1 MYSQRLRSWLQQ
13 ASGTTFSIF
22 AIIAAFSTYFCMYAF
37 RKPFSAGIYGDID
50 PVFGV
55 DYKIVLIIT
64 QVIGYTLSKFI
75 GIKVVAEIKPS
86 QRVLGIILLIGCAEL
101 ALLLF
106 GLVPAPYNFIFLFFN
121 GLPLGM
127 IWGLVFSFLEGRR
140 FTEALGA
147 GLASSFIVSSGVVK
161 AVGLHTMNSW
171 GVTEL
176 WMPFVT
182 GLLFFVPLLFFVWM
196 LGHLPPPTA
205 EDIKLRTER
214 VPMNRDDRIR
224 YFRTFA
230 VGLSLLIVVHMLLTA
245 YRDFRDNFAI
255 NILSALEYVDS
266 TTGDVTNYGARA
278 ENLAL
283 SEIPIAFGVLIT
295 LGFLMAIRS
304 NKVAFNVVHAI
315 VFVGVALAGLS
326 TVGFQMG
333 LINPY
338 AWFILVGLG
347 LYLGYVPFQC
357 ILFERMIALFKE
369 KANAGFLIYIADA
382 TGYLGS
388 VLVLLYKNFGAAN
401 LSWIDFFVQASYV
414 LSIVGCGLMVIS
426 FFYFRQKSKT
436 IEPTVRMS
444 MEAT

>member
-1 MYSQRLRSWLQQ
+1 
-13 ASGTTFSIF
+13 
-22 AIIAAFSTYFCMYAF
+22 MYAF

-86 QRVLGIILLIGCAEL
+86 QRVIGIILLIGCAEL
-101 ALLLF
+101 SLLLF

-161 AVGLHTMNSW
+161 AVGLHTINSW
-171 GVTEL
+171 GVSEL

-182 GLLFFVPLLFFVWM
+182 GLIFFLPLLLFVWM
-196 LGHLPPPTA
+196 LGHLPPPTE
-205 EDIKLRTER
+205 EDVKLRTER
-214 VPMNRDDRIR
+214 VPMNKGDRVR
-224 YFRTFA
+224 YFKTFA

-266 TTGDVTNYGARA
+266 TTGELTNYGSRA

-283 SEIPIAFGVLIT
+283 SEIPIAFGVLIA
-295 LGFLMAIRS
+295 LGFLMAIRN
-304 NKVAFNVVHAI
+304 NKIAFNVVHAI

-326 TVGFQMG
+326 TIGFQMG

-338 AWFILVGLG
+338 VWFILVGLG

-401 LSWIDFFVQASYV
+401 LSWLDFFVQASYV
-414 LSIVGCGLMVIS
+414 LSIAGCGLMVIS
-426 FFYFRQKSKT
+426 FLYFRQKAKSVET
-436 IEPTVRMS
+436 TVNMS
-444 MEAT
+444 VEAT